1 MTIAEDHRVRRWK
14 THEPF
19 ADCAD
24 ANFRTQSAQRIAHAL
39 LADGA
44 DGCGRNGDPAVRE
57 KPFESNGQTDAD
69 GADTNFRTQ
78 SALRGG
84 A

>member
-14 THEPF
+14 TYEPF

-24 ANFRTQSAQRIAHAL
+24 ANFRTQSSLRIAHVL
-39 LADGA
+39 PADGA
-44 DGCGRNGDPAVRE
+44 DGCGRNGDPTVRE
-57 KPFESNGQTDAD
+57 KPHEFNGQTDAD
-69 GADTNFRTQ
+69 GADANCLAQ
-78 SALRGG
+78 LPLRGG